1 MADQNARLLVYL
13 KKIGEKPA
21 GYRLAHIHISEL
33 PGPKK
38 TRDNITRAIQTI
50 NQLKARHGEGEI
62 FLMRNLDLV
71 FVAREIGKPIIAA
84 ACDTVEKVFVGNQG
98 VQFNNIHGGQ
108 NSFYTIFDLAIDFPK
123 VLAWAE
129 SVAGVSEAVSTASS
143 DAKKPADFATLM
155 RVQEDMLKAD
165 ITPMLFNQ
173 PVYLIGEGGKGTVVF
188 QEIYISVQ
196 ALENTL
202 CPGYSLTARP
212 WLFSDL
218 TEDLDAAVLKV
229 LSDPAERVAR
239 RRMSINLNLSTLSS
253 QKFVKFDAD
262 LPPEQ
267 RQDVVLE
274 ISKTDIFENMRLYR
288 KLTPFLRERGYRV
301 LLDGLT
307 MESALAIDFDGIDCD
322 FAKVFWAAEAAN
334 YTPEQFARIKAKLA
348 RKKPRIVLARCD
360 TAESARFAKSVGI
373 SLVQGRLIDHMV
385 KKNIPL

>member
-1 MADQNARLLVYL
+1 
-13 KKIGEKPA
+13 
-21 GYRLAHIHISEL
+21 
-33 PGPKK
+33 
-38 TRDNITRAIQTI
+38 
-50 NQLKARHGEGEI
+50 
-62 FLMRNLDLV
+62 
-71 FVAREIGKPIIAA
+71 
-84 ACDTVEKVFVGNQG
+84 
-98 VQFNNIHGGQ
+98 
-108 NSFYTIFDLAIDFPK
+108 
-123 VLAWAE
+123 
-129 SVAGVSEAVSTASS
+129 
-143 DAKKPADFATLM
+143 
-155 RVQEDMLKAD
+155 
-165 ITPMLFNQ
+165 
-173 PVYLIGEGGKGTVVF
+173 
-188 QEIYISVQ
+188 
-196 ALENTL
+196 
-202 CPGYSLTARP
+202 
-212 WLFSDL
+212 
-218 TEDLDAAVLKV
+218 VLKV